1 MNQTLIRS
9 KIVLEGMTQR
19 TLAEKIGM
27 TPNSLSRK
35 LQRKRAFTLPEV
47 CAICDVLHII
57 DPVPYFFD
65 GNKSVLTKGGDQA

>member
-1 MNQTLIRS
+1 MNQALIRS

-19 TLAEKIGM
+19 GLAEKIGM

-35 LQRKRAFTLPEV
+35 LQRKRVFTLPEV
-47 CAICDVLHII
+47 CAICDVLHIT

-65 GNKSVLTKGGDQA
+65 GNRSALAKEGDQA